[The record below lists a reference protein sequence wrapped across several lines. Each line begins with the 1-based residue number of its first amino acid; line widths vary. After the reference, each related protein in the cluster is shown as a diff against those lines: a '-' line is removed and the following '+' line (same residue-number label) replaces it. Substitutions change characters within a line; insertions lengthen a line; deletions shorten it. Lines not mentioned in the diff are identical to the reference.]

1 MADWSYRSDCRDY
14 EQTVKGIMMQIQ
26 PITELAYVQATMTLD
41 AMRTEL
47 LLSRAQVNQLKER
60 IVQLQKELDNAVKSS
75 DK

>member
-1 MADWSYRSDCRDY
+1 
-14 EQTVKGIMMQIQ
+14 MMQIQ
-26 PITELAYVQATMTLD
+26 PITEMAYVQATMTLD